1 MRRSPRSLVWSTAV
15 AAALALGLAACG
27 GSSSGKSGTGSTGSS
42 SKNINTQP
50 GNDINPQPREKIADG
65 GTLRWPEAGISDQLN
80 YNEVDGTDGSVSDIM
95 AAVLEEPFYADAK
108 GIPRNNTNLVASYT
122 VTQSPQQV
130 VTLEI
135 NPKAVWQ
142 DGTPVSEADFE
153 AQWKALNGT
162 NQAFQVST
170 TVGYSLI
177 QSIKPGKSDKE
188 VVITFSKPYSE
199 WQGLFS
205 PMYPAATNSDP
216 KKFVAD
222 FKDAIPTSDG
232 PFKLGSIDQTAK
244 TLTLVRNDKWWGD
257 PPKLDKIIF
266 MSIDLDAQTDALA
279 NNEVDLQY
287 GIGSHVSYYARVKN
301 LPNVTVHKAAGP
313 VWANLTFNGASGSP
327 LSDVLVRNALTI
339 GINRKQIDTAL
350 VGPLGVSTDPLNNH
364 VLLTN
369 QQGYQDNSGDL
380 GKQDAARAKQLLDQ
394 AGWTSTDGGKTRTK
408 NGKPLNLRFVINA
421 TSDSNKQ
428 LAEIVQNQLAAIG
441 VQITIVPVPGDDY
454 YTKYVNVGDFD
465 IAQVV
470 FGGNAYPLSTAQ
482 PEFANPTT
490 GSDGTLNIQQNYGR
504 IGDPAIDTLFTEA
517 LSSLDRTKAESYA
530 NQADA
535 AIWKLDTVVPLFQ
548 RPQIV
553 ATNTKLANYGAPG
566 VQDTIYENLGFVS
579 GS

>member
-1 MRRSPRSLVWSTAV
+1 MRRSPRSLVLSTAV
-15 AAALALGLAACG
+15 AAVLALGLAACG
-27 GSSSGKSGTGSTGSS
+27 GSSSGKSGSGGSGAPA
-42 SKNINTQP
+42 KNINTQP
-50 GNDINPQPREKIADG
+50 GNDINPQPRDKIADG

-95 AAVLEEPFYADAK
+95 AAVLEQPFYADSK
-108 GIPRNNTNLVASYT
+108 GVPHNNKNLVASYT

-135 NPKAVWQ
+135 NPQAVWL
-142 DGTPVSEADFE
+142 DGTPVTEADFE

-162 NQAFQVST
+162 NQAFQVSG
-170 TVGYSLI
+170 TVGYDQIS
-177 QSIKPGKSDKE
+177 SIKAGAGPKE
-188 VVITFSKPYSE
+188 AIITFTKPYSE

-205 PMYPAATNSDP
+205 PLYPAATNSDP
-216 KKFVAD
+216 KKFVND

-257 PPKLDKIIF
+257 KAKLDKIVF
-266 MSIDLDAQTDALA
+266 LSIDSDAQSGALA

-287 GIGSHVSYYARVKN
+287 GIGSHVAYYAQVKN

-313 VWANLTFNGASGSP
+313 VWANLTFNGAGTGP
-327 LSDVLVRNALTI
+327 LSDVKVRNAVTI
-339 GINRKQIDTAL
+339 GINRKQIDTAI

-380 GKQDAARAKQLLDQ
+380 GTQDVARAKSLLDQ
-394 AGWTSTDGGKTRTK
+394 AGWTSTDGGKTRSK
-408 NGKPLNLRFVINA
+408 DGKPLTLKLVIRSTND
-421 TSDSNKQ
+421 TDKQ
-428 LAEIVQNQLAAIG
+428 LAEIMQSQLAAVGI
-441 VQITIVPVPGDDY
+441 QITIVPVPGSDY
-454 YTKYVNVGDFD
+454 YTKYVNTGDFD
-465 IAQVV
+465 IAPVTL
-470 FGGNAYPLSTAQ
+470 GGNAYPISTAQ
-482 PEFANPTT
+482 PVFANPTT

-504 IGDPAIDTLFTEA
+504 IGNTDIDNLFMQA
-517 LSSLDRTKAESYA
+517 LSTMDRSQTIAYA

-535 AIWKLDTVVPLFQ
+535 AIWKLDTIVPLYQ

-553 ATNTKLANYGAPG
+553 ATNSKLANYGAPG
-566 VQDTIYENLGFVS
+566 VQDTVYENLGFVS

>member
-1 MRRSPRSLVWSTAV
+1 MRRSPSSLVLSTAA

-27 GSSSGKSGTGSTGSS
+27 GSSSGKSGGSSTGSS

-50 GNDINPQPREKIADG
+50 GNDINPQPRDKIADG

-80 YNEVDGTDGSVSDIM
+80 YNEVDGTDGSTSDIM
-95 AAVLEEPFYADAK
+95 GAVLEQPFYADSK
-108 GIPRNNTNLVASYT
+108 GVPHNNANLVASYT
-122 VTQSPQQV
+122 VTPSPQQV

-142 DGTPVSEADFE
+142 DGAPVTEADFE

-162 NQAFQVST
+162 NAAFQISG
-170 TVGYSLI
+170 TVGYDQI
-177 QSIKPGKSDKE
+177 QSIKQGKDAKE
-188 VVITFSKPYSE
+188 AIITFTKPYSE

-205 PMYPAATNSDP
+205 PLYPAATNSDP
-216 KKFVAD
+216 KKFVND
-222 FKDAIPTSDG
+222 FKDAIPNSDG
-232 PFKLGSIDQTAK
+232 PFKLGSINQTAK

-257 PPKLDKIIF
+257 TPKLNQIVF

-279 NNEVDLQY
+279 NKEVDLQY

-313 VWANLTFNGASGSP
+313 VWSNLTFNGAGTGP
-327 LSDVLVRNALTI
+327 LSDVKVRNALTV

-350 VGPLGVSTDPLNNH
+350 VGPLGVSTDPLGNH

-369 QQGYQDNSGDL
+369 QAGYQDNSGDL
-380 GKQDAARAKQLLDQ
+380 GKQDVARAKSLLDQ

-408 NGKPLNLRFVINA
+408 DGKTLNLRFVINSTNDA
-421 TSDSNKQ
+421 NKQ

-441 VQITIVPVPGDDY
+441 VGITIVPVPGADY

-465 IAQVV
+465 VAQVT
-470 FGGNAYPLSTAQ
+470 FGGNAYPISTAQ
-482 PEFANPTT
+482 PEFANPTPGT
-490 GSDGTLNIQQNYGR
+490 GGTVNIQQNYGR
-504 IGDPAIDTLFTEA
+504 IGDPAIDTLFTQA
-517 LSSLDRTKAESYA
+517 LSSLGRTQAISYA

-535 AIWKLDTVVPLFQ
+535 AIWKLDTIVPLYQ

-553 ATNTKLANYGAPG
+553 ATNSKLANYGAPG